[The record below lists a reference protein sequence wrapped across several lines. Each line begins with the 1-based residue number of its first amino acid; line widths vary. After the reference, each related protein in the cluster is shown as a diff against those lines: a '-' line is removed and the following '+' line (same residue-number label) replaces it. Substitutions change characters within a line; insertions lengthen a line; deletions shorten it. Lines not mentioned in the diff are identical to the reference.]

1 VALDILAF
9 IVTYGAVFVGAWFVG
24 GYMVSVFQGQRT
36 FLSFAL
42 RPVER
47 GIYKVTG
54 IDEEHEQSWKGYLV
68 AMLLVSVV
76 GLVFTYVILRI
87 QGSLPLNPEGF
98 PGVPSAL
105 AFNTAVSFT
114 TNTNWQAY
122 TGEATMSY
130 LSRCWASP
138 STSSSRRRPASP
150 WRSR

>member
-76 GLVFTYVILRI
+76 GLVFTYVILASR
-87 QGSLPLNPEGF
+87 G
-98 PGVPSAL
+98 
-105 AFNTAVSFT
+105 AFRSTPRA
-114 TNTNWQAY
+114 
-122 TGEATMSY
+122 
-130 LSRCWASP
+130 SRGCRPRSP
-138 STSSSRRRPASP
+138 STPR
-150 WRSR
+150 